1 MGIYVKPP
9 LIPPHI
15 FLKLKICRQEV
26 LLLGNEIA
34 FNEAIIE
41 EREQGIMDIQN
52 EIGQANEI
60 FKDLAVLVHD
70 QGVVIGK
77 ILNPRQRNSFIY
89 SSFFLANHGALCVY
103 FCLSNNLFHGYR

>member
-1 MGIYVKPP
+1 M
-9 LIPPHI
+9 
-15 FLKLKICRQEV
+15 KLKICRQEV

-77 ILNPRQRNSFIY
+77 ILNPSQRKRVHSYIAP
-89 SSFFLANHGALCVY
+89 FFLANHGALCVY
-103 FCLSNNLFHGYR
+103 FCLSDNLFNGYR